1 MEDFPGTDSARREV
15 SEVASRVFGVGV
27 IYLKRKVVVGRFN
40 QYEVLISFLNKT
52 SQTNTSDP

>member
-1 MEDFPGTDSARREV
+1 MEDFPGTGSARREV

-40 QYEVLISFLNKT
+40 QYELPISFLNKT